1 LINARISMRNEIV
14 TSKIFQRER
23 VILCSYLTTWQRKT
37 TDWKDVDDM
46 NREFVKTHE
55 KNQFLLKNIAN
66 SFRRFNNDDDIEMLD
81 LSLNF
86 EK

>member
-1 LINARISMRNEIV
+1 MRNEIV

-23 VILCSYLTTWQRKT
+23 VVLCLYLTTWTRKRF
-37 TDWKDVDDM
+37 DWENVD
-46 NREFVKTHE
+46 EIKKKFVKIHE

-66 SFRRFNNDDDIEMLD
+66 FLRRFINQKSVKMFD

-86 EK
+86 EKNEE

>member
-1 LINARISMRNEIV
+1 MRNEIV

-23 VILCSYLTTWQRKT
+23 VILCSYLTTWQRKK
-37 TDWKDVDDM
+37 TDWKNVDDM
-46 NREFVKTHE
+46 SREFVKAHE
-55 KNQFLLKNIAN
+55 ENKFFLKNIAN
-66 SFRRFNNDDDIEMLD
+66 SLRRLNNDDDIEMFD

>member
-1 LINARISMRNEIV
+1 MRNEIV

-23 VILCSYLTTWQRKT
+23 VILCSYLTTWQRKK
-37 TDWKDVDDM
+37 TDWENVDDM

-55 KNQFLLKNIAN
+55 KNQFFLKNIAN
-66 SFRRFNNDDDIEMLD
+66 SLRRLNNDDDIEMFD

>member
-1 LINARISMRNEIV
+1 MINTRVSMRNEIV

-23 VILCSYLTTWQRKT
+23 VILCSYLTTWQRKK

-46 NREFVKTHE
+46 SREFVKIHE
-55 KNQFLLKNIAN
+55 KNQFFLKDIAN
-66 SFRRFNNDDDIEMLD
+66 SLRRLNNDDDIKIFD

>member
-1 LINARISMRNEIV
+1 LINIRVSMRNEIV

-23 VILCSYLTTWQRKT
+23 AILCSYLTTWQRKK

-46 NREFVKTHE
+46 SREFVKAHE
-55 KNQFLLKNIAN
+55 ENQFLLKNIAN
-66 SFRRFNNDDDIEMLD
+66 SLRRFNNDDDIEMFD

>member
-1 LINARISMRNEIV
+1 LINTRVSMRNEIV

-23 VILCSYLTTWQRKT
+23 VILCSYLTTWQRKK

-46 NREFVKTHE
+46 SREFVKIHE
-55 KNQFLLKNIAN
+55 KNQFFLKDIAN
-66 SFRRFNNDDDIEMLD
+66 SLRRLNNDDDIKIFD

>member
-1 LINARISMRNEIV
+1 MRNEIV

-23 VILCSYLTTWQRKT
+23 VILCLYLTTWTRKRF
-37 TDWKDVDDM
+37 DWKNVD
-46 NREFVKTHE
+46 EIEKKFVKIHE

-66 SFRRFNNDDDIEMLD
+66 FLRRFIDQKSVKMFD

-86 EK
+86 EKNEE